1 MTIDQ
6 EKRLLIDGIQSLKE
20 QMIRTRGAS
29 AIELM
34 GRLES
39 LRCCLEVLVAR
50 EIASTPRTLDR
61 GA

>member
-50 EIASTPRTLDR
+50 EIASTPKTLDI